1 MDRITKQLLT
11 DFLKD
16 QQIPTKSEAEDF
28 EKFCNYTVLSNEY
41 NKTFDVNS
49 VTVGAGSD
57 TGIDGIAIIVNGH
70 LVEDTDEINDLL
82 KSNGYL
88 DVTYIFIQSKTS
100 SNFDTKEMQSFYFGV
115 NDFFS
120 DSPQLPRNDDIK
132 KYAEISEHILSY
144 ASDFKENPKC
154 KTYFITTGVINE
166 DANIN
171 AVVKSSKDGL
181 TSYNLFELI
190 ETNVIGANELGKLY
204 RKTKNPISSTFIFDN
219 KVLLPEIEGINQSYY
234 GVLPFSEFKKLLI
247 DENGNIQSI
256 FDDNV
261 RDFQGANNPV
271 NKNIS
276 ETLECDNP
284 NLFSVL
290 NNGVAIVANS
300 IKTSGNKFTVT
311 DYQIV
316 NGCQTSNVL
325 YEHKNIKGI
334 ENISIPLRLIVT
346 DNEDVKSKITVST
359 NNQTAIKKEQLAA
372 MSDFQKNLEHYYS
385 SITGDGRLYYERR
398 AKQYNSDRNVVKRKI
413 ITVSTQIKS
422 FSSMFNRN
430 PHLVTSYFGSLVK
443 NMGESGSK
451 IFEQDHQ
458 FATYY
463 MAGLAF
469 YRMDSLFN
477 SGYID
482 SKYKKVKFY
491 LTMLVPMIA
500 SEDDFPP
507 LNSQKK
513 VEKLCAPII
522 TKLNNESKCKS
533 IFKVALEIIDDS
545 NVDIENKQAL
555 KSKAITDKVLSA
567 YKEQKI

>member
-1 MDRITKQLLT
+1 MDKITKQLLS

-16 QQIPTKSEAEDF
+16 QEIPTTSEANDF
-28 EKFCNYTVLSNEY
+28 EKFCNYTVISNEY

-70 LVEDTDEINDLL
+70 LIEDTDEINDLL

-100 SNFDTKEMQSFYFGV
+100 SNFDTKEMQAFYFGV

-120 DSPQLPRNDDIK
+120 DTPQLPRNDDIK
-132 KYAEISEHILSY
+132 KYAEISELILSQ

-171 AVVKSSKDGL
+171 AVVKSSQDGL
-181 TSYNLFELI
+181 KSYNLFESI
-190 ETNVIGANELGKLY
+190 EPNVIGANELGKLY
-204 RKTKNPISSTFIFDN
+204 RKTKNPSTSTFIFTN

-234 GVLPFSEFKKLLI
+234 GIIPFSEFKKLLI
-247 DENGNIQSI
+247 DDNGNIQSI

-271 NKNIS
+271 NKSIS

-300 IKTSGNKFTVT
+300 IKTSGNTFTVT

-325 YEHKNIKGI
+325 YEHKHITGI

-385 SITGDGRLYYERR
+385 SIIGDGRLYYERR
-398 AKQYNSDRNVVKRKI
+398 AKQYNSDRNIVKRKI

-422 FSSMFNRN
+422 FSSMFNKN
-430 PHLVTSYFGSLVK
+430 PHLVTSYFGTLVK

-458 FATYY
+458 FASYY

-477 SGYID
+477 SSYID
-482 SKYKKVKFY
+482 NKYKKVKFY
-491 LTMLVPMIA
+491 LTMLVPMIT
-500 SEDDFPP
+500 SEDIFPP

-513 VEKLCAPII
+513 IEKFCSPII
-522 TKLNNESKCKS
+522 EKLNNELTCKE
-533 IFKVALEIIDDS
+533 IFKIAMEIIDDS
-545 NVDIENKQAL
+545 DVDIENKQIL
-555 KSKAITDKVLSA
+555 KSKSMTDKVLAA
-567 YKEQKI
+567 YKGQKI

>member
-1 MDRITKQLLT
+1 MDRITKQLLS

-16 QQIPTKSEAEDF
+16 QEIPTTSEAEDF

-70 LVEDTDEINDLL
+70 LVEDTDEIDDLL

-100 SNFDTKEMQSFYFGV
+100 SNFDTKEMHAFYFGV

-132 KYAEISEHILSY
+132 KYAEISELILSH

-171 AVVKSSKDGL
+171 AVVKSSQDGL
-181 TSYNLFELI
+181 KSYNLFESI
-190 ETNVIGANELGKLY
+190 EPNVIGANELGKLY
-204 RKTKNPISSTFIFDN
+204 RKTKNPITSTFIFTN
-219 KVLLPEIEGINQSYY
+219 KVILPEIEGINQSYY

-247 DENGNIQSI
+247 DDNGNIQSI

-271 NKNIS
+271 NKSIS

-300 IKTSGNKFTVT
+300 IKTSGNTFTVT

-325 YEHKNIKGI
+325 YEHKHIIGI

-385 SITGDGRLYYERR
+385 SITGEGRLYYERR

-422 FSSMFNRN
+422 FSSMFNKN

-458 FATYY
+458 FA
-463 MAGLAF
+463 
-469 YRMDSLFN
+469 S
-477 SGYID
+477 
-482 SKYKKVKFY
+482 
-491 LTMLVPMIA
+491 
-500 SEDDFPP
+500 
-507 LNSQKK
+507 
-513 VEKLCAPII
+513 
-522 TKLNNESKCKS
+522 
-533 IFKVALEIIDDS
+533 
-545 NVDIENKQAL
+545 
-555 KSKAITDKVLSA
+555 
-567 YKEQKI
+567 